1 MSVLAAGLRS
11 IPLALVGSASARLH
25 DLTSADSAIRMPLTL
40 NRRIGLVQACGGAGA
55 STVAAGVASIFANR
69 RAGLVLGVNASG
81 GAQNLLWHA
90 GVPAAGGALPPARTR
105 PLSAADAAAGL
116 PVAASGLIG
125 LDLRDPAHPTTP
137 VPSRAWFD
145 RINPVSRFFDL
156 AITDW
161 GVRGYQI
168 DLAQVAL
175 ASHVLCV
182 VTPSR
187 RHELEDAIAVIPA
200 LTGVE
205 DGPQV
210 VLVVVD
216 VGGSGRTRTP
226 PAVGLDLGV
235 PVIRIPYDPSAGS
248 AKPVASAAMSARTRI
263 AYAQL
268 AGTIMTEAQLS
279 LGAELRHREATA

>member
-1 MSVLAAGLRS
+1 VSNLAAGLRS

-25 DLTSADSAIRMPLTL
+25 DLTKADAAIRMPLTL

-55 STVAAGVASIFANR
+55 STVAAGVASVFANR

-81 GAQNLLWHA
+81 GARNMLWHA
-90 GVPAAGGALPPARTR
+90 GVPTTEDARPTVRTR
-105 PLSAADAAAGL
+105 PLSAAEASAGL
-116 PVAASGLIG
+116 PVAGSGLIG
-125 LDLRDPAHPTTP
+125 LDLREPAHPTTP
-137 VPSRAWFD
+137 VPSRTWFD
-145 RINPVSRFFDL
+145 RINPVSRFYDL

-161 GVRGYQI
+161 GVRGWQI

-182 VTPSR
+182 VTPAR
-187 RHELEDAIAVIPA
+187 RHELEEAAAIVPA
-200 LTGVE
+200 LTGVA

-210 VLVVVD
+210 VLVIVD
-216 VGGSGRTRTP
+216 VSGSSRGQI
-226 PAVGLDLGV
+226 PAGVGADLGV
-235 PVIRIPYDPSAGS
+235 PVLRIPHDPSAGS
-248 AKPVASAAMSARTRI
+248 ATPVPSAAMSARTRI
-263 AYAQL
+263 AYAEL